1 MGTEMDF
8 LVINDYVFE
17 KTQQLDWQNK
27 DKWMIKFKKD

>member
-17 KTQQLDWQNK
+17 KAQQLDWQNK
-27 DKWMIKFKKD
+27 DKWMRNFKQD